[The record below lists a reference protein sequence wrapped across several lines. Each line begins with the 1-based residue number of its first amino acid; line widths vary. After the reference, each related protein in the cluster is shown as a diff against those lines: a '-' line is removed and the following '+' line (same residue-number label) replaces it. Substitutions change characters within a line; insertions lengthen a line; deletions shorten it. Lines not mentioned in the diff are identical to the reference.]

1 MPTSALLL
9 VMMFAINLSAQ
20 VNQWRPIRPLEEK
33 HVFVNSGKPG
43 SEPSVVTFI
52 KDTLATPIY
61 KLECHSGDY
70 PDDSE
75 INFSGDF
82 QCALFAVKGRYLR
95 SGDLLAPATDRLNRG
110 RMHAAQLR
118 APCLDYPEYSTLRHF
133 KLRGMLV
140 TLGFTDP
147 RWRSGKLIG
156 FTLTLS
162 ATPDESA
169 ASPTPEHVAGP
180 EPPTSCYP

>member
-1 MPTSALLL
+1 LEQVEPPSLVAWTSVRALS
-9 VMMFAINLSAQ
+9 SAKKPRRIA
-20 VNQWRPIRPLEEK
+20 VSPHRKYTGSNADIRPPAR
-33 HVFVNSGKPG
+33 HDV
-43 SEPSVVTFI
+43 
-52 KDTLATPIY
+52 
-61 KLECHSGDY
+61 C
-70 PDDSE
+70 
-75 INFSGDF
+75 SGDF

-180 EPPTSCYP
+180 EPPASCYP